1 MSRARIVSTT
11 LVAFLV
17 WQVMAGLVHGFILA
31 GDYQP
36 YEGTL
41 LRGGQDGPPP
51 WQMLFLPVAHLVSIS
66 ALVWVYARLRL
77 DGSPATRGL
86 ALGVVSWMIAQVPL
100 WLVWYA
106 EQPWP
111 GPLVVKQLGLELLA
125 SMILGLVI
133 AYMARSPLPAA
144 RPEAARV

>member
-17 WQVMAGLVHGFILA
+17 WQVAGILVHGFILA

-41 LRGGQDGPPP
+41 LRAVQDGQPP
-51 WQMLFLPVAHLVSIS
+51 WQMLFLPVAHLAFIS

-77 DGSPATRGL
+77 DGSPVTRGL
-86 ALGVVSWMIAQVPL
+86 ALGVVAWMIGQVPL
-100 WLVWYA
+100 WLIWYA

-111 GPLVVKQLGLELLA
+111 GRLVVKQLGLELLA
-125 SMILGLVI
+125 SIVLGLAI
-133 AYMARSPLPAA
+133 AYMARSRLPAA
-144 RPEAARV
+144 GREAARV